1 MVHNLN
7 RPFEA
12 RDKELKDRLEHMAA
26 RLEDAVRALNDVAA
40 AVEEEEAD
48 VVSHH
53 MRLSMFVG
61 TWTPFYLVW
70 ISRASTR
77 PG

>member
-1 MVHNLN
+1 
-7 RPFEA
+7 
-12 RDKELKDRLEHMAA
+12 MAA

-48 VVSHH
+48 VVSHPCIYLCLWALGH
-53 MRLSMFVG
+53 LS
-61 TWTPFYLVW
+61 TWCA
-70 ISRASTR
+70 SNRASTR

>member
-48 VVSHH
+48 AVSHPCVY
-53 MRLSMFVG
+53 LYG
-61 TWTPFYLVW
+61 WTLDIFCLVW
-70 ISRASTR
+70 I
-77 PG
+77 